1 MLCYVKRILVTGG
14 AGFIGS
20 NFIHF
25 LFSEEAREYGEF
37 RISVLDDLTYAGR
50 FENIGMFVESGLVRF
65 EKCDVRNLDAVR
77 KCVAD
82 ADIVIHMAAESHV
95 DRSIEFPTIFAETNI
110 IGTLN
115 VLMAVKEFGARLILV
130 STDEV
135 YGSLETDF
143 ATEEYPLKPSSPYSA
158 SKASADLMALAF
170 HKTFSLDLVITRC
183 SNNYGKM
190 QFPEKLIPVII
201 TNLAANKKVP
211 IYGEGK
217 NVRDW
222 IHVLDHCS
230 GILAA
235 AINGKSG
242 EIYNFGDVDV
252 LSNIDLVRKILNL
265 MGKGID
271 SIEYVEDRKGHDFR
285 YAIDS
290 SKAKKQL
297 GWNPKRNIDSSLE
310 EIIDWYL
317 EKNSI

>member
-1 MLCYVKRILVTGG
+1 MLCYVKRILITGG

-50 FENIGMFVESGLVRF
+50 FENIGMFVESGLVHF
-65 EKCDVRNLDAVR
+65 EKCDVRNLGAVR

-95 DRSIEFPTIFAETNI
+95 DRSIEFPTIFAETNF

-115 VLMAVKEFGARLILV
+115 VLMAVKEFGARLVLV

-235 AINGKSG
+235 AISGKSG

-252 LSNIDLVRKILNL
+252 LSNIDLVRKILPL
-265 MGKGID
+265 MGKSID